1 MKISRTHSVGTYSAV
16 ACTMLGLLSASSPL
30 MAQTNIRQAV
40 QVTGQPT
47 SVMPKTNATPDMLK
61 IASVAA
67 PAAQGDPTFGNGP
80 APGPLGPGPG
90 CNLFPA
96 PPSTGASVPLSYFG
110 PPPSASNP
118 SLVGPYQLLQ
128 SGHVDAAKGT
138 ITLPLYKGY
147 MKKGNAPVWYI
158 LTDVSDPAVATLLG
172 LNPSAKLTNAGP
184 GARTANFNSN
194 GDLIFD
200 AGKVDFS
207 PERVLVSGPSSAP
220 FPPAVFRPGSIGD
233 ANYGPLVRVLNAGGI
248 FYNAPIVAFGVDASQ
263 INFPNGNV
271 DYSKVHDQ
279 VLAIDP
285 FGMTVT
291 FQLINGF
298 SFGHPL
304 WYISTDSS
312 TQLVAAIEGNTYAPL
327 MQNLVTGED
336 DGFSSPVERIF
347 IATNG
352 STDCANPQRQGL
364 DAALTDGFRPNNTFG
379 GIPTVATDYS
389 PMWNGQLYE
398 WTADAV
404 SKGYRQQ
411 LREEFQILTY
421 VQDGLL
427 TGPNGAPFGDSHF
440 IISCPPVQRLE

>member
-61 IASVAA
+61 VASVAA

-138 ITLPLYKGY
+138 ITLPLYKGFV
-147 MKKGNAPVWYI
+147 KKGNVPVWYI
-158 LTDVSDPAVATLLG
+158 LTDVSDPTVATLLG
-172 LNPSAKLTNAGP
+172 LNPLSQADQRLAP

-200 AGKVDFS
+200 AGKVNFS

-271 DYSKVHDQ
+271 DYTKVHDQ

-312 TQLVAAIEGNTYAPL
+312 
-327 MQNLVTGED
+327 
-336 DGFSSPVERIF
+336 
-347 IATNG
+347 IAK
-352 STDCANPQRQGL
+352 S
-364 DAALTDGFRPNNTFG
+364 
-379 GIPTVATDYS
+379 
-389 PMWNGQLYE
+389 
-398 WTADAV
+398 
-404 SKGYRQQ
+404 
-411 LREEFQILTY
+411 
-421 VQDGLL
+421 
-427 TGPNGAPFGDSHF
+427 
-440 IISCPPVQRLE
+440 

>member
-1 MKISRTHSVGTYSAV
+1 MSVFVPYHLRIFPRSSRS
-16 ACTMLGLLSASSPL
+16 
-30 MAQTNIRQAV
+30 
-40 QVTGQPT
+40 
-47 SVMPKTNATPDMLK
+47 
-61 IASVAA
+61 
-67 PAAQGDPTFGNGP
+67 GDPRKRNQRYSP
-80 APGPLGPGPG
+80 SKRRKRASDSPGSPET
-90 CNLFPA
+90 NLARQWSSNSFRSSG
-96 PPSTGASVPLSYFG
+96 STGASVPLSYFG

-158 LTDVSDPAVATLLG
+158 LTDVSDPTVATLLG

-336 DGFSSPVERIF
+336 DGFRSPVERIF

-352 STDCANPQRQGL
+352 STDCANPQRQ
-364 DAALTDGFRPNNTFG
+364 
-379 GIPTVATDYS
+379 
-389 PMWNGQLYE
+389 E
-398 WTADAV
+398 
-404 SKGYRQQ
+404 
-411 LREEFQILTY
+411 
-421 VQDGLL
+421 
-427 TGPNGAPFGDSHF
+427 
-440 IISCPPVQRLE
+440 